1 MGMDGHK
8 GRAVSIGAHDM
19 GHEHWKWARMWDM
32 KRGSGHRAWVCTMGM
47 WAHRTWA
54 WDMSARWAP
63 GGTSHLGPAPTVS
76 VPAELRAHLQD
87 GRPEPEY
94 QIRLCFGEEYPGP
107 PDQPQERL
115 LMAHVSHLPTPV
127 PTPSSPLLTA
137 PHGSL

>member
-1 MGMDGHK
+1 M
-8 GRAVSIGAHDM
+8 
-19 GHEHWKWARMWDM
+19 
-32 KRGSGHRAWVCTMGM
+32 
-47 WAHRTWA
+47 
-54 WDMSARWAP
+54 
-63 GGTSHLGPAPTVS
+63 PT
-76 VPAELRAHLQD
+76 ELRAHLQD

-107 PDQPQERL
+107 PDQSQERL